1 MLVLT
6 HKYRHVAVYIPT
18 MYNVYNSKLARGFI
32 SYTKSLQVII
42 SSNIAIFFE
51 CRINQS
57 YANSRGPGEEPCSVA
72 TLFAILHNMHMRAGV
87 L

>member
-6 HKYRHVAVYIPT
+6 HKYRNVAVYIPT
-18 MYNVYNSKLARGFI
+18 MYNVYNSKLARGF
-32 SYTKSLQVII
+32 KSLQGII

-57 YANSRGPGEEPCSVA
+57 YANSRDPGEEPCSVA